1 VDFTTNEEE
10 EDTVRRDD
18 DETGDEEAQE
28 SEQIAGDPALGVAR
42 ASSNSTI
49 RFGRSSDDDEDR
61 RKAPRKDV
69 IPLFEEL
76 GLAISAHD
84 HLVEVEGNTEG
95 PAEVCEQEIV
105 HHDGDEYATAFIF
118 GHRRFIGSNEHGI
131 PDNNTYA

>member
-49 RFGRSSDDDEDR
+49 RFGRSSEMTR
-61 RKAPRKDV
+61 IAGRPHEK
-69 IPLFEEL
+69 
-76 GLAISAHD
+76 
-84 HLVEVEGNTEG
+84 T
-95 PAEVCEQEIV
+95 
-105 HHDGDEYATAFIF
+105 
-118 GHRRFIGSNEHGI
+118 
-131 PDNNTYA
+131 